1 MEILYQVSVYG
12 CIEYVKWSR
21 QAYLQVPTILTGNAE
36 IELFPQIVFL
46 QGTTAI
52 DMKQNIVYGI
62 TGTAGERQPTTDDIE
77 LQPNVLY
84 GTTGQQTGPG
94 SGDQTTYVN
103 EGLGPTAAE
112 KDPATEYEYI
122 QI

>member
-1 MEILYQVSVYG
+1 M
-12 CIEYVKWSR
+12 
-21 QAYLQVPTILTGNAE
+21 PTILTGNAE
-36 IELFPQIVFL
+36 IELFTHKLFSL

-52 DMKQNIVYGI
+52 DMKQNIVYGV
-62 TGTAGERQPTTDDIE
+62 TRTAEVIQPTTEDIE

-84 GTTGQQTGPG
+84 GANTTGQQTGPG
-94 SGDQTTYVN
+94 NGDQTTYVN
-103 EGLGPTAAE
+103 EGLGPRAAD